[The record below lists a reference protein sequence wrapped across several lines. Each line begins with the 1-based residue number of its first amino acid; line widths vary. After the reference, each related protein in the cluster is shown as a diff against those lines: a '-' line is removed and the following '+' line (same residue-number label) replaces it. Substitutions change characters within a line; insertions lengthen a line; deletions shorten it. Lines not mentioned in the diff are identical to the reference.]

1 LDPKTGLITNDLAPD
16 AKEHLNSKCGVNL
29 STTDEACKD
38 EKVKKYVEQC
48 VAETNKKAISN
59 AAKIK
64 SFRLVPVD
72 FTVPGGELTPTLK
85 LRRGETVKKYQ
96 DLVNEF
102 YKE

>member
-1 LDPKTGLITNDLAPD
+1 MTNDLAPD
-16 AKEHLNSKCGVNL
+16 AKAHLESKCGVSL
-29 STTDEACKD
+29 TTTDEACKN
-38 EKVKKYVEQC
+38 EKVKKYIEQC

-64 SFRLVPVD
+64 NFSLVPTD

-96 DLVNEF
+96 ELVNAF